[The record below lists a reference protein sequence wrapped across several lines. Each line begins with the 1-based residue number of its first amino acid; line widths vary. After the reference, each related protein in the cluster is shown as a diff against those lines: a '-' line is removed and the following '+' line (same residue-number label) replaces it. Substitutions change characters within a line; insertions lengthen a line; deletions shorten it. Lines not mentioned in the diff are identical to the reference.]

1 MEHIVPFGVSIDDS
15 AIQRRVEDSCVEAV
29 KKKMLSC
36 FFDNY
41 SNPKLE
47 TEEIIKS
54 WLDNHKD
61 EVIKRA
67 AEVIAEKMYKSTK
80 VRQSIIAKC
89 GEEVNDN

>member
-1 MEHIVPFGVSIDDS
+1 MEHIVQFGVSIDDS

-29 KKKMLSC
+29 KMKMTSC

-41 SNPKLE
+41 SNPKFK
-47 TEEIIKS
+47 TEEIIKN

-80 VRQSIIAKC
+80 VRQAIIENAGRK
-89 GEEVNDN
+89 

>member
-1 MEHIVPFGVSIDDS
+1 MEHIVQFGVSIDDS
-15 AIQRRVEDSCVEAV
+15 AIQRSVEDV
-29 KKKMLSC
+29 KKKMMSC

-41 SNPKLE
+41 SNPKFE

-80 VRQSIIAKC
+80 VRQSIIEKC
-89 GEEVNDN
+89 GEEVNDNRCGD

>member
-1 MEHIVPFGVSIDDS
+1 MEHIVQFGVSIDDS

-29 KKKMLSC
+29 KKKMTNC

-41 SNPKLE
+41 GTPKFE
-47 TEEIIKS
+47 TEEIIRR
-54 WLDNHKD
+54 WLDDHKD

-80 VRQSIIAKC
+80 VRQSIIEKC
-89 GEEVNDN
+89 GEEVNDK

>member
-1 MEHIVPFGVSIDDS
+1 MEHIVQFGVSIDDS

-29 KKKMLSC
+29 KKKMISC

-41 SNPKLE
+41 SNPKFA
-47 TEEIIKS
+47 TEEIIKD

-67 AEVIAEKMYKSTK
+67 AEVIVEKMYKSTK

>member
-1 MEHIVPFGVSIDDS
+1 MEHIVQFGVSIDDS

-29 KKKMLSC
+29 KKKISNC

-41 SNPKLE
+41 GTPKFE
-47 TEEIIKS
+47 TEEIIKD
-54 WLDNHKD
+54 WLNNHKD

-67 AEVIAEKMYKSTK
+67 AEVIAEKMYKSSK
-80 VRQSIIAKC
+80 IRQSIIEKL

>member
-1 MEHIVPFGVSIDDS
+1 MEHIVQFGVSIDDF

-29 KKKMLSC
+29 KKKMMSC

-41 SNPKLE
+41 SNPKFK
-47 TEEIIKS
+47 TEEIIKD
-54 WLDNHKD
+54 WLNDHKD

-67 AEVIAEKMYKSTK
+67 SEVIAEKMYKSTK
-80 VRQSIIAKC
+80 VRQSIIEKC